1 MPETL
6 TPGASVQ
13 RRPLS
18 PTMLRLVASVFVL
31 QLLSSVVA
39 IFFLRTEMLG
49 VVRTDREEQVIDVRD
64 DLLAAYYD
72 GGRAVL
78 ADYIRQQRGSAADP
92 GIFITLSGPGHK
104 PVISNVG
111 YVPEIIP
118 QVRPHSVLI
127 RTGADA
133 PDVEA
138 LVLASSLPDGG
149 KLIVGLMG
157 ASEKRF
163 NLAFA
168 TAIGLTITVA
178 VTLSLISAVALG
190 VALSRRTHEIASAA
204 EELAAGNFGMRLD
217 EGHSGDGFDH
227 LRLQMNRMAERIAAL
242 VAELGAVSGALA
254 HDLRSPV
261 TRLSAAIDTAL
272 ARMEQARASTDN
284 GTGTPEII
292 EATEALLAA
301 RADADGL
308 RAMLET
314 ALEISR
320 LQGGAVQ
327 DRRVALDLAEVAAD
341 MVELYEPLAEQSG
354 VALTLALSPAPV
366 RADRE
371 LISRALANCID
382 NALKYGGDTIT
393 VRTADTEDGVVLE
406 VLDNGPGIA
415 PEDRARVVE
424 RFVRLDNARTRPGG
438 GLGLAMVDAVA
449 RLHGGR
455 LVLDEAP
462 GGGLAVALHLPKR

>member
-111 YVPEIIP
+111 YVPAIVP
-118 QVRPHSVLI
+118 QARPHSVLI
-127 RTGADA
+127 RTGAQA

-341 MVELYEPLAEQSG
+341 MAELYEPLAEQSG

>member
-1 MPETL
+1 
-6 TPGASVQ
+6 
-13 RRPLS
+13 
-18 PTMLRLVASVFVL
+18 MLRLVASVFVL

-272 ARMEQARASTDN
+272 VRMEQARAST
-284 GTGTPEII
+284 GTPEIA

-341 MVELYEPLAEQSG
+341 MAELYEPLAEQSG

>member
-272 ARMEQARASTDN
+272 ARMEQARASS
-284 GTGTPEII
+284 GTPEII

>member
-127 RTGADA
+127 RTGAEA

-272 ARMEQARASTDN
+272 VRMEQARAS
-284 GTGTPEII
+284 TGTPEII

>member
-1 MPETL
+1 
-6 TPGASVQ
+6 
-13 RRPLS
+13 
-18 PTMLRLVASVFVL
+18 MLRLVASVFVL

-127 RTGADA
+127 RTSADA

-272 ARMEQARASTDN
+272 VRMEQARAS
-284 GTGTPEII
+284 TGTPEII

>member
-6 TPGASVQ
+6 MPGASVQ

-127 RTGADA
+127 RTGAEA

-272 ARMEQARASTDN
+272 VRMEQARAST
-284 GTGTPEII
+284 GTPEIA

-341 MVELYEPLAEQSG
+341 MAELYEPLAEQSG

>member
-272 ARMEQARASTDN
+272 VRMEQARASTS
-284 GTGTPEII
+284 TPEII